1 MAKGAWAQLGWALLQ
16 FLVFSLLVIGLAY
29 TSARYFGRLNLP
41 RGVHLRL
48 VETMPLGGN
57 RYLCLVRFR
66 DRWMLLGVGD
76 GVSLLAEAPAGE
88 EDRAPSQ
95 AAVAAV
101 RFGDVL
107 RRLAARKGRGLM
119 AGVILLALAA
129 GILGGPAVALA
140 QPPEGPVREDGW
152 LLPRVTVGVEPAGGP
167 GGLSLTVQILLLLT
181 VLSLAPAILIM
192 LTSFTRVV
200 VVLSF
205 LRSALS
211 LQQMPPNQ
219 VLIGL
224 ALFLTVFIM
233 APVWQQVNGDAL
245 QPYLAGEIT
254 QAEALARAEKP
265 LRDFMLRQTRP
276 QDLALFL
283 RLGGQPRPEDAEDV
297 PFWTLVPAF
306 TVSELKTA
314 FQMGFV
320 LFVPFLVID
329 MVVASTL
336 MSMGMLML
344 PPMMVSLPFKLL
356 LFVLVDGWDLLVRS
370 LVTSFH

>member
-1 MAKGAWAQLGWALLQ
+1 MGWALLQ
-16 FLVFSLLVIGLAY
+16 FVVFSLLVMALAY
-29 TSARYFGRLNLP
+29 ASARYFGRLNLP
-41 RGVHLRL
+41 RGNHLRL

-76 GVSLLAEAPAGE
+76 GVSLLAETAAGEETAPAPAGRPFAE
-88 EDRAPSQ
+88 M
-95 AAVAAV
+95 
-101 RFGDVL
+101 L
-107 RRLAARKGRGLM
+107 RRLVSHRGQGMMLGL
-119 AGVILLALAA
+119 ALLAV
-129 GILGGPAVALA
+129 GGVVLGSVLGCPGVALA
-140 QPPEGPVREDGW
+140 QPALPAPGHQDSWPF
-152 LLPRVTVGVEPAGGP
+152 PRVTVGVEPGGGP
-167 GGLSLTVQILLLLT
+167 GGLTLTVQILLLLT

-192 LTSFTRVV
+192 VTSFTRVV

-205 LRSALS
+205 LRSALA

-233 APVWQQVNGDAL
+233 APVWQTVNRDAL
-245 QPYLAGEIT
+245 QPYLAGEIDQT
-254 QAEALARAEKP
+254 QALTRAQAP
-265 LRDFMLRQTRP
+265 LRDFMLRQTR
-276 QDLALFL
+276 QADLSLFL
-283 RLGGQPRPEDAEDV
+283 RLGGQPRPERPEDV
-297 PFWTLVPAF
+297 PMWTLVPAF
-306 TVSELKTA
+306 ATSELKTA
-314 FQMGFV
+314 FQMGFI

>member
-1 MAKGAWAQLGWALLQ
+1 M
-16 FLVFSLLVIGLAY
+16 
-29 TSARYFGRLNLP
+29 
-41 RGVHLRL
+41 
-48 VETMPLGGN
+48 
-57 RYLCLVRFR
+57 
-66 DRWMLLGVGD
+66 
-76 GVSLLAEAPAGE
+76 
-88 EDRAPSQ
+88 
-95 AAVAAV
+95 
-101 RFGDVL
+101 
-107 RRLAARKGRGLM
+107 
-119 AGVILLALAA
+119 
-129 GILGGPAVALA
+129 
-140 QPPEGPVREDGW
+140 
-152 LLPRVTVGVEPAGGP
+152 
-167 GGLSLTVQILLLLT
+167 QILLLLT

-211 LQQMPPNQ
+211 TQQMPPNQ

-233 APVWQQVNGDAL
+233 APVWQNVNQHAL
-245 QPYLAGEIT
+245 QPYLAGEID
-254 QAEALARAEKP
+254 QAQALRRGEEP

-276 QDLALFL
+276 KDLAMFL
-283 RLGGQPRPEDAEDV
+283 ELSRQQQPATPAEV

-306 TVSELKTA
+306 ASSELKTA
-314 FQMGFV
+314 FQMGFL

-356 LFVLVDGWDLLVRS
+356 LFVLVDGWNLLVRS